1 MKQSP
6 LRVQSSLPTPRL
18 KKIPISAISPS
29 PSLVRAVDGE
39 ELSRLTE
46 SVRRHGLIQ
55 PVGVRKKPGFP
66 ARYELL
72 FGYRRFLACRALFVP
87 SIPCLVFPDRRE
99 CALLSLCEN
108 FQRCEADEAELRR
121 AAARL
126 STSLPRLCARL
137 SLPCP
142 NEEKVER
149 TRDISAFLEGCVP
162 LPSEEKDGGFCHGI
176 VRDPR
181 FVANSIERA
190 VSNGR
195 DAGVSVDLQKVQ
207 REREIWYHIRLPI
220 RRESEAILFS
230 EGISRVA

>member
-72 FGYRRFLACRALFVP
+72 FGYRRFLACRALFLP

-108 FQRCEADEAELRR
+108 FQRRTSSESELRR

-126 STSLPRLCARL
+126 SLPLDRLCARL
-137 SLPCP
+137 PLPCP
-142 NEEKVER
+142 EEENTAKV
-149 TRDISAFLEGCVP
+149 RDISVFLEER
-162 LPSEEKDGGFCHGI
+162 LPRPDADAEAGFRRGI

-181 FVANSIERA
+181 LVANSIERA
-190 VSNGR
+190 VSVGR
-195 DAGVSVDLQKVQ
+195 DAGVTVDLQKVQ

-220 RRESEAILFS
+220 CRESGTVLFT
-230 EGISRVA
+230 EGLSRVA